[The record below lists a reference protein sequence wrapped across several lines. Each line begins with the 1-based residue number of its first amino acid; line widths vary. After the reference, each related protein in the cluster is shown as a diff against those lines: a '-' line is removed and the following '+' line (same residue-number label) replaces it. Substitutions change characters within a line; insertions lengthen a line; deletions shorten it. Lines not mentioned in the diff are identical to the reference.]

1 MMMGRWREGVRAA
14 VEVQVG
20 LEEDRQALCLHRS
33 RASES
38 FGGTGP
44 GPQSVRSTST
54 AKGCSSTSRTLLF
67 ILVFFNR
74 RFGLNYML

>member
-54 AKGCSSTSRTLLF
+54 STFALRRVVHQ
-67 ILVFFNR
+67 LVELCF
-74 RFGLNYML
+74 LY